1 MHLLLELAAW
11 LVALIWVWRV
21 VDAHRGLPGIPDLL
35 RSEHDHAPAGLP
47 ALTVIVPARNEAKD
61 IRACLTS
68 LLQQDYP
75 AIDIL
80 AVNDRSNDATGA
92 IMDELA
98 ASHPAKLRVLHVE
111 SLPPEWLGKTHAM
124 ALAARQTASE
134 FLLFTD
140 ADVLFAPDSLR
151 RALAYAV
158 EANADHLVL
167 MPTTIIHRWDEAGL
181 LAFFQIFS
189 LWGPR
194 LWRVADP
201 RAQRDALG
209 IGAFNLLR
217 RTAYEAVGGYES
229 LRMEIVEDLGMARR
243 IKRAGL
249 RQRVAFGR
257 DLVRLHWAAG
267 VPGLIQVMTKNIFAA
282 VNFRIPL
289 LLGGCAWL
297 LGFCILPFV
306 LVWDPA
312 FTLPAVVSIA
322 AIAWGFVLM
331 GRPSGLSAWNALLA
345 PFAAAI
351 FVFTM
356 LRSMLTTL
364 RQGGVIWRG
373 TFYSL
378 AMLRK
383 HLAPLV

>member
-312 FTLPAVVSIA
+312 FTLPALVSIA

>member
-80 AVNDRSNDATGA
+80 AVNDRSTDATGA

-98 ASHPAKLRVLHVE
+98 ALHPAKLRVLHVE

>member
-229 LRMEIVEDLGMARR
+229 LRMEIVEDLGLARR

>member
-1 MHLLLELAAW
+1 
-11 LVALIWVWRV
+11 V

-229 LRMEIVEDLGMARR
+229 LRMEIVEDLGLARR

-312 FTLPAVVSIA
+312 FTLPAVVSVA

>member
-229 LRMEIVEDLGMARR
+229 LRMEIVEDLGLARR

-312 FTLPAVVSIA
+312 FTLPALVSIA

>member
-1 MHLLLELAAW
+1 
-11 LVALIWVWRV
+11 
-21 VDAHRGLPGIPDLL
+21 
-35 RSEHDHAPAGLP
+35 
-47 ALTVIVPARNEAKD
+47 
-61 IRACLTS
+61 
-68 LLQQDYP
+68 
-75 AIDIL
+75 
-80 AVNDRSNDATGA
+80 
-92 IMDELA
+92 
-98 ASHPAKLRVLHVE
+98 
-111 SLPPEWLGKTHAM
+111 
-124 ALAARQTASE
+124 
-134 FLLFTD
+134 
-140 ADVLFAPDSLR
+140 
-151 RALAYAV
+151 
-158 EANADHLVL
+158 
-167 MPTTIIHRWDEAGL
+167 
-181 LAFFQIFS
+181 
-189 LWGPR
+189 
-194 LWRVADP
+194 
-201 RAQRDALG
+201 
-209 IGAFNLLR
+209 
-217 RTAYEAVGGYES
+217 
-229 LRMEIVEDLGMARR
+229 
-243 IKRAGL
+243 
-249 RQRVAFGR
+249 
-257 DLVRLHWAAG
+257 
-267 VPGLIQVMTKNIFAA
+267 MTKNIFAA

-312 FTLPAVVSIA
+312 FTLPALVSIA

>member
-98 ASHPAKLRVLHVE
+98 ALHPAKLRVLHVE

-312 FTLPAVVSIA
+312 FTLPALVSIA

>member
-80 AVNDRSNDATGA
+80 AVNDRSTDATGA

-98 ASHPAKLRVLHVE
+98 ALHPAKLRVLHVE

-312 FTLPAVVSIA
+312 FTLPAVVSVA

-345 PFAAAI
+345 PFAGAI

>member
-229 LRMEIVEDLGMARR
+229 LRMEIVEDLGLARR

-312 FTLPAVVSIA
+312 FTLPAVVSVA

>member
-312 FTLPAVVSIA
+312 FTLPALVSIA

-383 HLAPLV
+383 HLTPLV

>member
-1 MHLLLELAAW
+1 MHSLLEFAAW

-35 RSEHDHAPAGLP
+35 RSEHDHAPAGLRT
-47 ALTVIVPARNEAKD
+47 LTVIVPARNEAKD

-80 AVNDRSNDATGA
+80 AVNDRSTDATGT

-229 LRMEIVEDLGMARR
+229 LRMEIVEDLGLARR

-383 HLAPLV
+383 PLAPLV